1 VNNTN
6 ENGQKY
12 LYNYSCQED
21 EVELCA
27 LEMRSF
33 FGQDSE
39 EYIIE
44 SNIKIDPSRSPFIRD
59 RIDIIFEG
67 SELEEI
73 ISKVKSLP
81 PLSETYRVIYLKTF
95 SLKKVAFEQRRRVER
110 EVALHV
116 PGEPDLKHPEISFG
130 IVRVNEKWV
139 FGYYHKGEAVWLQH
153 QKKPNEYSTALSTRV
168 ARAVANIAVPN
179 PEGVKAIDPCC
190 GIGTVLVEA
199 LSMGIDIVGS
209 DVNPLI
215 LPGTRENI
223 AHFGY
228 RCEVLFRDIRKV
240 TGSYDVAIIDM
251 PYNLCSVISPQEQL
265 ELLQS
270 AYSFANKIV
279 IVTIEPIDSIIEHA
293 GFQIVDRCIVKK
305 GTFIRQIIVG
315 NSNEVKGCH

>member
-1 VNNTN
+1 MNNTN
-6 ENGQKY
+6 EKKQKY

-33 FGQDSE
+33 FGQDSDD
-39 EYIIE
+39 YIIT

-73 ISKVKSLP
+73 ITKVKSLT
-81 PLSETYRVIYLKTF
+81 PLKETYRVIFLKTF
-95 SLKKVAFEQRRRVER
+95 SLEKVSFEERRRVER

-116 PGEPDLKHPEISFG
+116 PGEPDLKHPNILFG
-130 IVRVNEKWV
+130 IVEVNGKWV
-139 FGYYHKGEAVWLQH
+139 FGYYQKGEAVWLQH
-153 QKKPNEYSTALSTRV
+153 QAKPHGYSTALSTRV
-168 ARAVANIAVPN
+168 ARAVANIAVPH
-179 PEGVKAIDPCC
+179 PEGRKAIDPCC

-228 RCEVLFRDIRKV
+228 HCEVLFRDIRKV

-270 AYSFANKIV
+270 AYSFAERIV
-279 IVTIEPIDSIIEHA
+279 IITIEPIDSIIENA
-293 GFQIVDRCIVKK
+293 EFRIVDRCNVRK
-305 GTFIRQIIVG
+305 GTFTRQVIVG
-315 NSNEVKGCH
+315 EK

>member
-1 VNNTN
+1 MNNTN
-6 ENGQKY
+6 EKKQKY

-33 FGQDSE
+33 FGQDSDD
-39 EYIIE
+39 YIIT

-73 ISKVKSLP
+73 ITKLKSLT
-81 PLSETYRVIYLKTF
+81 PLKETYRVIFLKTF
-95 SLKKVAFEQRRRVER
+95 SLEKVSFEERRRVER

-116 PGEPDLKHPEISFG
+116 PGEPDLKHPNILFG
-130 IVRVNEKWV
+130 IVEVNGKWV
-139 FGYYHKGEAVWLQH
+139 FGYYQKGEAVWLQH
-153 QKKPNEYSTALSTRV
+153 QAKPHGYSTALSTRV
-168 ARAVANIAVPN
+168 ARAVANIAVPH
-179 PEGVKAIDPCC
+179 PEGRKAIDPCC

-228 RCEVLFRDIRKV
+228 HCEVLFRDIRKV

-270 AYSFANKIV
+270 AYSFAERIV
-279 IVTIEPIDSIIEHA
+279 IITIEPIDSIIENA
-293 GFQIVDRCIVKK
+293 EFRIVDRCNVRK
-305 GTFIRQIIVG
+305 GTFTRQVIVG
-315 NSNEVKGCH
+315 EK

>member
-1 VNNTN
+1 MNNTN
-6 ENGQKY
+6 ENVRKY
-12 LYNYSCQED
+12 LYNYSCQDD

-33 FGQDSE
+33 FGQDSDD
-39 EYIIE
+39 YIIE

-59 RIDIIFEG
+59 RIEILFEG
-67 SELEEI
+67 SELDEI
-73 ISKVKSLP
+73 IAKVKNLT
-81 PLSETYRVIYLKTF
+81 PLTETYRVIFLKTF
-95 SLKKVAFEQRRRVER
+95 SIKKVSFEERRRVER

-116 PGEPDLKHPEISFG
+116 PGEPDLKHPDILFG
-130 IVRVNEKWV
+130 IVEVNGKWV
-139 FGYYHKGEAVWLQH
+139 FGYYQKGEAVWLQH
-153 QKKPNEYSTALSTRV
+153 QIKPHGYSTALSTRV
-168 ARAVANIAVPN
+168 ARAVANIAVPH
-179 PEGVKAIDPCC
+179 PEGRKAIDPCC

-228 RCEVLFRDIRKV
+228 QCEVLFRDIRKV

-270 AYSFANKIV
+270 AYSFAERIV
-279 IVTIEPIDSIIEHA
+279 IVTIEPIDSIIENA
-293 GFQIVDRCIVKK
+293 GFRIVDRCNVRK
-305 GTFIRQIIVG
+305 GTFTRQVIVG
-315 NSNEVKGCH
+315 EK